1 MSSTSSNNGAWQRGG
16 GTKAGAT
23 KAAFEATFTCVNGK
37 TMGRI
42 IGTGGSGTKR
52 ITNTTR
58 SRFPRSAPYL
68 RGDRGTNTIA
78 LTARGNHG
86 AEAVRFMAQMILDEQ
101 NWATGKTTVCPHP
114 HRYVPVGDSK
124 NVRHVIGQR
133 GNGLRGVQNKAGKGV
148 FIVHKPDHNAYLI
161 EAMTDRDVTLAA
173 NYLNIR
179 IQKIALEQ
187 TPRTTTVDIHPPGDD
202 DSSGAVGA
210 SEAQN
215 PWASLSSTSDD
226 DDDDDDDETNFS
238 SAATASQIR
247 DTIGSINSNSSSHQ
261 NRHHQMARMAVADA
275 TGCHPSFVQDR
286 QIQAYIRAQAAIA
299 KTALRDM
306 DHAKA
311 VAQRDSDAESLS
323 SSDLDQFP
331 TLSSVTKPSQVT
343 LKVTEIDS
351 EPKQFDIKPQ
361 EGHFA
366 SALLPLTATT
376 SVAAPTPPMPT
387 GMSRQFSSAA
397 PPMPTGMSRQFS
409 SSAPTA
415 SSAPPPMPP
424 SVPVISRSLTT
435 RGDNLNEGL
444 GEMPGSVSQFTAA
457 KSTLADTPPTS
468 PARDGNYLY
477 TTPPTSRSWG
487 DMIDS
492 DDDDDDN
499 DNDPPANRPDS
510 RFNFTTAYDLDG
522 PDMPPSGSC

>member
-1 MSSTSSNNGAWQRGG
+1 
-16 GTKAGAT
+16 
-23 KAAFEATFTCVNGK
+23 
-37 TMGRI
+37 
-42 IGTGGSGTKR
+42 
-52 ITNTTR
+52 
-58 SRFPRSAPYL
+58 
-68 RGDRGTNTIA
+68 
-78 LTARGNHG
+78 
-86 AEAVRFMAQMILDEQ
+86 MAQMILDEQ

-161 EAMTDRDVTLAA
+161 EAMTERDVALAA

-215 PWASLSSTSDD
+215 PWGTLSSSG

-247 DTIGSINSNSSSHQ
+247 DTIGSISSNSSAHQ

-275 TGCHPSFVQDR
+275 IGCHPSFVKDH

-299 KTALRDM
+299 QTALRDM

-311 VAQRDSDAESLS
+311 VAKRDSDAESLS

-387 GMSRQFSSAA
+387 GMSRQFSSVV
-397 PPMPTGMSRQFS
+397 PTPS
-409 SSAPTA
+409 SVPT
-415 SSAPPPMPP
+415 PMPP
-424 SVPVISRSLTT
+424 SVPVITRSQTT
-435 RGDNLNEGL
+435 RVGGDLNAAL
-444 GEMPGSVSQFTAA
+444 GDMPRSVSQFTSA

-468 PARDGNYLY
+468 PHRDGNYLY
-477 TTPPTSRSWG
+477 TTPPLSSNWG

-492 DDDDDDN
+492 DDDDN
-499 DNDPPANRPDS
+499 DDPPANRPDS
-510 RFNFTTAYDLDG
+510 RLNCNTAYDWDG

>member
-1 MSSTSSNNGAWQRGG
+1 MSSTSSNNGAWQHGG

-68 RGDRGTNTIA
+68 RADRGTNTIA

-161 EAMTDRDVTLAA
+161 EAMTERDVALAA

-187 TPRTTTVDIHPPGDD
+187 TPRTTTDDIHPPGDD

-247 DTIGSINSNSSSHQ
+247 NHIDSISSNSSAHQ

-275 TGCHPSFVQDR
+275 IGCHPSFVKDH

-299 KTALRDM
+299 QTALRDM

-331 TLSSVTKPSQVT
+331 TLSSTTTSAQVT
-343 LKVTEIDS
+343 LQVTEIDS
-351 EPKQFDIKPQ
+351 PPKQFDIKSHD
-361 EGHFA
+361 GHFT

-387 GMSRQFSSAA
+387 GMSRQFSSVV
-397 PPMPTGMSRQFS
+397 PTPS
-409 SSAPTA
+409 SVPT
-415 SSAPPPMPP
+415 PMPP
-424 SVPVISRSLTT
+424 CVPVITRSQTT
-435 RGDNLNEGL
+435 RIGGDLNAAL
-444 GEMPGSVSQFTAA
+444 GDMPRSVSQFTSA

-468 PARDGNYLY
+468 PHRDGNYLY
-477 TTPPTSRSWG
+477 TTPPPSRNWG
-487 DMIDS
+487 DMMDS
-492 DDDDDDN
+492 DDNDDNDDDDD
-499 DNDPPANRPDS
+499 DPPANRPDS
-510 RFNFTTAYDLDG
+510 RLNCTTAYDWDG